1 MVQVSDFD
9 HIAVMYIH
17 QLSMNVSS
25 RLGVIDGG
33 GQGKVRRQNYAY

>member
-33 GQGKVRRQNYAY
+33 GQGKARRQNYAY